1 MKNIFL
7 LFSHKLTNE
16 QIIDAKK
23 VLKVDNFVYLPNDLQ
38 SLWSNV
44 PAELES
50 LKSYLLPLKEYIKN
64 NAKKDDFILIQG
76 DFGAVYEMVN
86 YAKKLNLT
94 PVYAT
99 TKRETQE
106 EIQKEKVV
114 KISKFKHIRY
124 RKY

>member
-1 MKNIFL
+1 MKNMFL

-23 VLKVDNFVYLPNDLQ
+23 VLKVDDFVYLPNDLQ

-64 NAKKDDFILIQG
+64 NAKKDDCVLIQG

>member
-1 MKNIFL
+1 MKNMFL

-50 LKSYLLPLKEYIKN
+50 LKNYLLPLKEYIKN
-64 NAKKDDFILIQG
+64 NAKKDDFVLIQG

>member
-1 MKNIFL
+1 MKNMFL

-23 VLKVDNFVYLPNDLQ
+23 VLKVDDFVYLPNDLQ

>member
-1 MKNIFL
+1 MKNMFL

-23 VLKVDNFVYLPNDLQ
+23 VLKIDNFVYLPNDLQ

-64 NAKKDDFILIQG
+64 NAKKDDYVLIQG

>member
-23 VLKVDNFVYLPNDLQ
+23 VLKVDNFVYLPKNLQ
-38 SLWSNV
+38 SLWSNI

-50 LKSYLLPLKEYIKN
+50 LKNYLLPLKEYIKN
-64 NAKKDDFILIQG
+64 NTKEDDYILIQG
-76 DFGAVYEMVN
+76 DFGAVYEMVE
-86 YAKKLNLT
+86 YAKKLNLIS
-94 PVYAT
+94 VYAT